1 MEGSATRARLRGDE
15 WGFTLPE
22 LLVVIAILGILLAIA
37 MGSWLGVVEGR
48 RVDSATNQ
56 LVSDLRLAHTSATNQ
71 LASWEVRTVAGSG
84 TYQLVRLTPPT
95 EQATTRTLPDGT
107 EMGTT
112 LTVRFAPDGSA
123 ATVAGSG
130 TQVSVASDDGSPS
143 RIIQYVPATSRVRA
157 LP

>member
-1 MEGSATRARLRGDE
+1 VQSDE
-15 WGFTLPE
+15 RGFTLPE
-22 LLVVIAILGILLAIA
+22 LLVVIAILGVLAAIA

-71 LASWEVRTVAGSG
+71 LASWEVRTTAGSR
-84 TYQLVRLTPPT
+84 TYQLVKLTPPT
-95 EQATTRTLPDGT
+95 EQARTSTLPDGT
-107 EMGTT
+107 RVGTT
-112 LTVRFAPDGSA
+112 LIVRFSPDGSA

-130 TQVSVASDDGSPS
+130 TQLVVSSDGGSPS
-143 RIIQYVPATSRVRA
+143 RTIEYLPATSRVEA